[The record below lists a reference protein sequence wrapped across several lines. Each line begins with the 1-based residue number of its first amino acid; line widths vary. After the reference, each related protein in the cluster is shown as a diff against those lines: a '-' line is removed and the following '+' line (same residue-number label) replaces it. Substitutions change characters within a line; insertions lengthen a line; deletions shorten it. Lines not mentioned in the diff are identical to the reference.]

1 MRLAIKR
8 PAIRKSPAKITWTV
22 ILAALIGAG
31 GVMASSRW
39 NRGEAAPLIFRCK
52 NTSSGATWDVKVDLD
67 RSTVDS
73 FPAQITKT
81 NISWRDTKDG
91 GSYDLDRT
99 TGALTQVN
107 ASSMGGT
114 LWFHHCDGG

>member
-1 MRLAIKR
+1 MRLAIKG
-8 PAIRKSPAKITWTV
+8 PAIRKPPAKIAKTV

-31 GVMASSRW
+31 WVMASSQW

-81 NISWRDTKDG
+81 NISWRDTKQR
-91 GSYDLDRT
+91 GSYDLDRA